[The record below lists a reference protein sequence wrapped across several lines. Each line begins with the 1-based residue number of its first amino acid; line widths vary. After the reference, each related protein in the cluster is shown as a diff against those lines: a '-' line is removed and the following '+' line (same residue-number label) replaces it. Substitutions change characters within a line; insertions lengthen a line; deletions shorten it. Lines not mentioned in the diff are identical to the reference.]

1 MFNFI
6 YDVKINFL
14 IYIEFPFNGPAKKAG
29 YISGLQKICIY
40 VCEPFN
46 GMVNLQE
53 YIHILYIY
61 AYD

>member
-1 MFNFI
+1 M
-6 YDVKINFL
+6 
-14 IYIEFPFNGPAKKAG
+14 YIEFPFNGPAKKAG